1 LQLIL
6 PLSPFLQYEASL
18 QKFFSSKPL
27 TKSIKFERTGA
38 MEKDLEHLKL
48 LGIFHY
54 IWGGLS
60 LVGGLFIGAYF
71 LVIGFVLM
79 SNPSGSTSSEDS
91 QSASVAGGV
100 LIVVGV
106 VLFLIVVIYG
116 VLTIM
121 AGGKYRKHQGGYW
134 FCFILAI
141 VTLVIG
147 GIPGIVLGIFSL
159 IVLSRESVKA
169 LFRGQSLPGTGSVV
183 ATPPVS

>member
-1 LQLIL
+1 
-6 PLSPFLQYEASL
+6 
-18 QKFFSSKPL
+18 
-27 TKSIKFERTGA
+27 

-54 IWGGLS
+54 IWGALS
-60 LVGGLFIGAYF
+60 LIGGIVIGGYF
-71 LVIGFVLM
+71 LVIGIILM
-79 SNPSGSTSSEDS
+79 NNPPTSTSSEDS
-91 QSASVAGGV
+91 RTASMVGGI
-100 LIVVGV
+100 LIGVGV
-106 VLFLIVVIYG
+106 VLFFIVVVYG
-116 VLTIM
+116 ILTLM

-159 IVLSRESVKA
+159 IVLSRDSVKA
-169 LFRGQSLPGTGSVV
+169 LFRGQSLPGTGSMV

>member
-1 LQLIL
+1 
-6 PLSPFLQYEASL
+6 
-18 QKFFSSKPL
+18 
-27 TKSIKFERTGA
+27 

-54 IWGGLS
+54 IWGVLS
-60 LVGGLFIGAYF
+60 MIGALFIGGYF
-71 LVIGFVLM
+71 LVIGIVLM
-79 SNPSGSTSSEDS
+79 SNPSTSTSTEDPGT
-91 QSASVAGGV
+91 ASMVGGI
-100 LIVVGV
+100 LIGVGV
-106 VLFLIVVIYG
+106 VLFLIVVVYG
-116 VLTIM
+116 ILTLM

-159 IVLSRESVKA
+159 IVLSRDSVKA
-169 LFRGQSLPGTGSVV
+169 VFRGQSLPGTGGLV

>member
-1 LQLIL
+1 
-6 PLSPFLQYEASL
+6 
-18 QKFFSSKPL
+18 
-27 TKSIKFERTGA
+27 

-60 LVGGLFIGAYF
+60 LIGGICIGGYF
-71 LVIGFVLM
+71 LVIGIVLM
-79 SNPSGSTSSEDS
+79 NNPPTSTSTEDPGTTS
-91 QSASVAGGV
+91 MVGG
-100 LIVVGV
+100 IMIGVGV
-106 VLFLIVVIYG
+106 VLFLIVVVYG
-116 VLTIM
+116 ILTLM

-159 IVLSRESVKA
+159 MVLSRDSVKT
-169 LFRGQSLPGTGSVV
+169 LFRGQSLPGTGAVV

>member
-1 LQLIL
+1 
-6 PLSPFLQYEASL
+6 
-18 QKFFSSKPL
+18 
-27 TKSIKFERTGA
+27 

-54 IWGGLS
+54 IWGALS
-60 LVGGLFIGAYF
+60 LLGGIFIGGYF
-71 LVIGFVLM
+71 LVICVILM
-79 SNPSGSTSSEDS
+79 NNPPTSTSSEDS
-91 QSASVAGGV
+91 GTASMAGGI
-100 LIVVGV
+100 LIGVGV
-106 VLFLIVVIYG
+106 ILFLVVVVYG
-116 VLTIM
+116 ILTLM

-159 IVLSRESVKA
+159 MVLSRESVKT
-169 LFRGQSLPGTGSVV
+169 LFRGQSLPGTGSMV

>member
-1 LQLIL
+1 
-6 PLSPFLQYEASL
+6 
-18 QKFFSSKPL
+18 
-27 TKSIKFERTGA
+27 

-54 IWGGLS
+54 IWGALS
-60 LVGGLFIGAYF
+60 LIGGIFIGGYF
-71 LVIGFVLM
+71 LVIGIILM
-79 SNPSGSTSSEDS
+79 NNPPTSTSSEDS
-91 QSASVAGGV
+91 GTAGAIGGI
-100 LIVVGV
+100 LIAVGV
-106 VLFLIVVIYG
+106 VLFLVVVVYG
-116 VLTIM
+116 ILTLM

-159 IVLSRESVKA
+159 IVLSRESVKT
-169 LFRGQSLPGTGSVV
+169 LFRGQSLPGTGSMV

>member
-1 LQLIL
+1 
-6 PLSPFLQYEASL
+6 
-18 QKFFSSKPL
+18 
-27 TKSIKFERTGA
+27 

-54 IWGGLS
+54 IWGALS
-60 LVGGLFIGAYF
+60 LMGGIIIGVYF
-71 LVIGFVLM
+71 LVFGVILM
-79 SNPSGSTSSEDS
+79 NNPPTSTSSEDTGA
-91 QSASVAGGV
+91 ASMAGGI
-100 LIVVGV
+100 LIGVGV
-106 VLFLIVVIYG
+106 VLFLIVVVYG
-116 VLTIM
+116 ILTLI

-159 IVLSRESVKA
+159 MVLGRESVKT
-169 LFRGQSLPGTGSVV
+169 LFRGQSLPGTGSMV

>member
-1 LQLIL
+1 
-6 PLSPFLQYEASL
+6 
-18 QKFFSSKPL
+18 
-27 TKSIKFERTGA
+27 
-38 MEKDLEHLKL
+38 MEKDLDHLKL

-60 LVGGLFIGAYF
+60 LVGGLLIGAYF
-71 LVIGFVLM
+71 LFFGIVLM
-79 SNPSGSTSSEDS
+79 SNPQSSSSSADE
-91 QSASVAGGV
+91 SASTGMAGGI
-100 LIVVGV
+100 LIGVGI
-106 VLFLIVVIYG
+106 VLFLIVVVYG
-116 VLTIM
+116 ILTLM

>member
-1 LQLIL
+1 
-6 PLSPFLQYEASL
+6 
-18 QKFFSSKPL
+18 
-27 TKSIKFERTGA
+27 

-54 IWGGLS
+54 IWGALS
-60 LVGGLFIGAYF
+60 LIGGIFIGGYF
-71 LVIGFVLM
+71 FVIGIIRM
-79 SNPSGSTSSEDS
+79 NNPPTSASSEDS
-91 QSASVAGGV
+91 GTASMAGGI
-100 LIVVGV
+100 LIAVGV
-106 VLFLIVVIYG
+106 VLFLVVVVYG
-116 VLTIM
+116 ILTLM

-147 GIPGIVLGIFSL
+147 GIPGIALGIFSL

-169 LFRGQSLPGTGSVV
+169 LFKGQILPGTGSVV

>member
-1 LQLIL
+1 
-6 PLSPFLQYEASL
+6 
-18 QKFFSSKPL
+18 
-27 TKSIKFERTGA
+27 

-54 IWGGLS
+54 IWGALS
-60 LVGGLFIGAYF
+60 LIGGIFIGGYF
-71 LVIGFVLM
+71 LVIGIILM
-79 SNPSGSTSSEDS
+79 NNPPTSTSSEDS
-91 QSASVAGGV
+91 GTAGAVGGI
-100 LIVVGV
+100 LIAVGV
-106 VLFLIVVIYG
+106 VLFLVVVVYG
-116 VLTIM
+116 ILTLM

-169 LFRGQSLPGTGSVV
+169 LFRGQSLPGTGTLV

>member
-1 LQLIL
+1 
-6 PLSPFLQYEASL
+6 
-18 QKFFSSKPL
+18 
-27 TKSIKFERTGA
+27 

-54 IWGGLS
+54 IWGVLS
-60 LVGGLFIGAYF
+60 MIGALFIGGYF
-71 LVIGFVLM
+71 LVIGIVLM
-79 SNPSGSTSSEDS
+79 NNPSTSTSTEDPGT
-91 QSASVAGGV
+91 ASMVGGM
-100 LIVVGV
+100 LIGVGV
-106 VLFLIVVIYG
+106 VLFLIVVVYG
-116 VLTIM
+116 ILTLM

-169 LFRGQSLPGTGSVV
+169 VFRGQSLPGTGSVV
-183 ATPPVS
+183 VTPPVS

>member
-1 LQLIL
+1 
-6 PLSPFLQYEASL
+6 
-18 QKFFSSKPL
+18 
-27 TKSIKFERTGA
+27 

-54 IWGGLS
+54 IWGALS
-60 LVGGLFIGAYF
+60 LIGGIFIGGYF
-71 LVIGFVLM
+71 LVIGIILM
-79 SNPSGSTSSEDS
+79 NNPPTSTSSEDS
-91 QSASVAGGV
+91 GTAGAVGGI
-100 LIVVGV
+100 LIAVGV
-106 VLFLIVVIYG
+106 VLFLVVVVYG
-116 VLTIM
+116 ILTLM

-159 IVLSRESVKA
+159 IVLSRDSVKT
-169 LFRGQSLPGTGSVV
+169 LFRGQSLPGTESMV

>member
-1 LQLIL
+1 
-6 PLSPFLQYEASL
+6 
-18 QKFFSSKPL
+18 
-27 TKSIKFERTGA
+27 
-38 MEKDLEHLKL
+38 MEKDLDHLKL

-60 LVGGLFIGAYF
+60 LLGGLFIGAYF
-71 LVIGFVLM
+71 VVIGLVLM
-79 SNPSGSTSSEDS
+79 SNPPSSTSSEDS
-91 QSASVAGGV
+91 PSQGVVGGI
-100 LIVVGV
+100 LIGAGV

-116 VLTIM
+116 VLTLM

-141 VTLVIG
+141 VTLIIG

-159 IVLSRESVKA
+159 IVLSRDSVKA

>member
-1 LQLIL
+1 
-6 PLSPFLQYEASL
+6 
-18 QKFFSSKPL
+18 
-27 TKSIKFERTGA
+27 

-54 IWGGLS
+54 IWGALS
-60 LVGGLFIGAYF
+60 LIGGIFIGGYF
-71 LVIGFVLM
+71 LVIGVILM
-79 SNPSGSTSSEDS
+79 NNPPTSTSSEDS
-91 QSASVAGGV
+91 GTASMAGGI
-100 LIVVGV
+100 LIGVGV
-106 VLFLIVVIYG
+106 VLFLVVVVYG
-116 VLTIM
+116 ILTLM

-159 IVLSRESVKA
+159 IVLSRESVKT
-169 LFRGQSLPGTGSVV
+169 LFRGQSLPGTGSMV

>member
-1 LQLIL
+1 
-6 PLSPFLQYEASL
+6 
-18 QKFFSSKPL
+18 L
-27 TKSIKFERTGA
+27 TKPIKFEKTAA
-38 MEKDLEHLKL
+38 MEKDVEHLKL

-60 LVGGLFIGAYF
+60 LLGGLFLGAYF

-79 SNPSGSTSSEDS
+79 TNPPSSSSSEDS
-91 QSASVAGGV
+91 GSASVAGGI
-100 LIVVGV
+100 LIGVGV

-116 VLTIM
+116 VLTLM

-141 VTLVIG
+141 ITLIVG

-169 LFRGQSLPGTGSVV
+169 LFRGQSLPGTGSAVV
-183 ATPPVS
+183 TPPVS

>member
-1 LQLIL
+1 
-6 PLSPFLQYEASL
+6 
-18 QKFFSSKPL
+18 
-27 TKSIKFERTGA
+27 

-54 IWGGLS
+54 IWGALS
-60 LVGGLFIGAYF
+60 LIGGIIIGVYF
-71 LVIGFVLM
+71 LVFGVILM
-79 SNPSGSTSSEDS
+79 NNPPTSTSFEDS
-91 QSASVAGGV
+91 GTASMAGGI
-100 LIVVGV
+100 LIGVGV
-106 VLFLIVVIYG
+106 ILFLVVVVYG
-116 VLTIM
+116 ILTLM

-159 IVLSRESVKA
+159 MVLSRESVKT
-169 LFRGQSLPGTGSVV
+169 LFRGQSLPGTGSMV

>member
-1 LQLIL
+1 
-6 PLSPFLQYEASL
+6 
-18 QKFFSSKPL
+18 
-27 TKSIKFERTGA
+27 
-38 MEKDLEHLKL
+38 MEKDLDHLKL

-60 LVGGLFIGAYF
+60 LIGGLFIGAYF
-71 LVIGFVLM
+71 LFIGIVLM
-79 SNPSGSTSSEDS
+79 SNPQSSSSSADE
-91 QSASVAGGV
+91 SASTGMVGGI
-100 LIVVGV
+100 LIGVGI
-106 VLFLIVVIYG
+106 VLFLIAVVYG
-116 VLTIM
+116 ILTLM

>member
-1 LQLIL
+1 
-6 PLSPFLQYEASL
+6 
-18 QKFFSSKPL
+18 
-27 TKSIKFERTGA
+27 

-54 IWGGLS
+54 IWGALS
-60 LVGGLFIGAYF
+60 LLGGIVIGGYF
-71 LVIGFVLM
+71 LVIGIILM
-79 SNPSGSTSSEDS
+79 NNPPTSTSSEDS
-91 QSASVAGGV
+91 GTASMAGGI
-100 LIVVGV
+100 LIGVGV
-106 VLFLIVVIYG
+106 VLFFIVVVYG
-116 VLTIM
+116 ILTLM

-159 IVLSRESVKA
+159 IVLSRDSVKA
-169 LFRGQSLPGTGSVV
+169 LFRGQSLPGTGSMV